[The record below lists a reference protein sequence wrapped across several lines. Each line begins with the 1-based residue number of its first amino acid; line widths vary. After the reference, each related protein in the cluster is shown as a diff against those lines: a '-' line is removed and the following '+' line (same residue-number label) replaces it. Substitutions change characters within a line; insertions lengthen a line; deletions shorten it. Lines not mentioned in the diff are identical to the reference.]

1 MSAPNSPS
9 GTNAYEISMT
19 HSDEETNTPSS
30 GDWSIADGARKF
42 NYTSPS
48 AVNMQVA
55 ALPKPSLIAGGV
67 TVTTATLTLT
77 GHLGDWWL
85 KETSP
90 ATGTC
95 TAGEADYSHA
105 LSSLT
110 AGAAYTYKAY
120 RASGCA
126 SADEITGATF
136 TTPVTVS
143 SLGNAR
149 NGNVIVGKSFGN
161 QQKTAARFTA
171 GSNSGGYNLSS
182 VTIEFDTKYGTT
194 GDLTVAIYSNDNS
207 GKPDTLATTLTG
219 SNPTGAGQFTYRCAA
234 SCSLTADTS
243 YHVVLEA
250 PDAVGANDGYSWET
264 SSANTQVKQPLGNG
278 WSIGKSYKH
287 THTSW
292 SEESSFFKFQVA
304 ATPK

>member
-1 MSAPNSPS
+1 MKTAP
-9 GTNAYEISMT
+9 
-19 HSDEETNTPSS
+19 TP
-30 GDWSIADGARKF
+30 A
-42 NYTSPS
+42 
-48 AVNMQVA
+48 
-55 ALPKPSLIAGGV
+55 
-67 TVTTATLTLT
+67 
-77 GHLGDWWL
+77 
-85 KETSP
+85 
-90 ATGTC
+90 GTC
-95 TAGEADYSHA
+95 TAGEADFSHA

-110 AGAAYTYKAY
+110 GGTAYTYRAY
-120 RASGCA
+120 RDSGCA
-126 SADEITGATF
+126 TELASATF

-143 SLGNAR
+143 SLGNTR
-149 NGNVIVGKSFGN
+149 NGYVIVGKSFGN

-182 VTIEFDTKYGTT
+182 VTIEFDTKFGTT
-194 GDLTVAIYSNDNS
+194 GDLTVAIYSNDSS

-278 WSIGKSYKH
+278 WSIGKSYQH
-287 THTSW
+287 IHSSW
-292 SEESSFFKFQVA
+292 SETTSFFKFQVA